1 MASKPQATKYL
12 PAELASAAELSAQR
26 AQVEAVPLLRE
37 LLDAIPSLVLV
48 LNARRQILFANDTA
62 VRLLGR
68 PLDALIGARPGDAF
82 GCLRS
87 ARPGDCGTTEFCT
100 ACGAGQALERVLNG
114 KTSER
119 ECRIC
124 VAPAGKDLELRVRA
138 TPLRREGLELTIFA
152 AVDQTDEKRR
162 RFLERIFF
170 HDVINSAGAVKAIAE
185 LLPGTPPAELPQFG
199 RMLRESSE
207 ILLDE
212 IIAQRELTALEH
224 GEYQLKT
231 APLALKPFLET
242 LAAVA
247 ATHPSAQSRRFF
259 VEPGPPELTILTD
272 RGLLLRVIGNMLKNA
287 AEAESPGAAVTAGFE
302 AHPDG
307 GADIWVRNPTPMPR
321 AVQLQIFQRSFSTK
335 GEGRGLGTYSMR
347 LLTERFLGG
356 SISFSSS
363 PGRGTEFRLRLPASL
378 PQSR

>member
-1 MASKPQATKYL
+1 MTSKPQATKYL
-12 PAELASAAELSAQR
+12 PAELSSADELRAQR
-26 AQVEAVPLLRE
+26 AQVEAAPLLRE

-48 LNARRQILFANDTA
+48 LNARRQILFANDAA

-68 PLDALIGARPGDAF
+68 PLADLIGRRPGDAF

-100 ACGAGQALERVLNG
+100 ACGAGQALDRVLKG

-124 VAPAGKDLELRVRA
+124 VEPAGKDLELLVRA

-152 AVDQTDEKRR
+152 AVDRTDEKRR

-170 HDVINSAGAVKAIAE
+170 HDVINAAGAVKAIAE

-207 ILLDE
+207 LLLDE

-224 GEYQLKT
+224 GEYRLT
-231 APLALKPFLET
+231 DAPLALKTFLET

-247 ATHPSAQSRRFF
+247 ATHPSAQSCRFF
-259 VEPGPPELTILTD
+259 VEPGPPELTIRTD
-272 RGLLLRVIGNMLKNA
+272 RGLLLRVVGNMLKNA
-287 AEAESPGAAVTAGFE
+287 AEAEAPGAAVTAGFE
-302 AHPDG
+302 AQPDG

-321 AVQLQIFQRSFSTK
+321 PVQLQIYQRSFSTK
-335 GEGRGLGTYSMR
+335 GDGRGLGTYSMR
-347 LLTERFLGG
+347 LLAERYLGG
-356 SISFSSS
+356 TVSFSSA
-363 PGRGTEFRLRLPASL
+363 PGRGTEFRVRLPASL